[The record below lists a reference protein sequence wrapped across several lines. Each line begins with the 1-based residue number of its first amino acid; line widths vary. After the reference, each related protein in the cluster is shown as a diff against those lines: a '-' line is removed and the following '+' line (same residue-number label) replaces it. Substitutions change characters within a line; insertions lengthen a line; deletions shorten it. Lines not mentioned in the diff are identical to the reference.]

1 MKNIEYL
8 ITFRGHGQLSQSGTL
23 EIPGDADDVARL
35 ARASA
40 DYWCRSLGSPFA
52 HYCVHPNKASDKAV
66 TGVVSRDVGS
76 AYTVIVGNHPAAEYH
91 DFRSKKD
98 CDAFAALCLEKS
110 VSHTVI
116 KWLTPKKKRSVK

>member
-1 MKNIEYL
+1 MKNIQYL
-8 ITFRGHGQLSQSGTL
+8 ITFRGHGQLTDTKILEVPSGGYVR
-23 EIPGDADDVARL
+23 PL

-40 DYWCRSLGSPFA
+40 DYWCRSHGSPFA
-52 HYCVHPNKASDKAV
+52 YYSVTYRDSQDI
-66 TGVVSRDVGS
+66 TGVVSRDVGARYS
-76 AYTVIVGNHPAAEYH
+76 VIVGTHPAAEYH